1 MDQFYLITLIPF
13 FIFGIVVLIFMAIQF
28 GKVLNVPLRTPGRV
42 RANRYPNVRREFQQ
56 LAQLYSGRVIPGILY
71 ELPRVTFDY
80 HGQPVIVEAQ
90 YHGPQPAPDLR
101 Y

>member
-42 RANRYPNVRREFQQ
+42 RANR
-56 LAQLYSGRVIPGILY
+56 
-71 ELPRVTFDY
+71 
-80 HGQPVIVEAQ
+80 
-90 YHGPQPAPDLR
+90 
-101 Y
+101 